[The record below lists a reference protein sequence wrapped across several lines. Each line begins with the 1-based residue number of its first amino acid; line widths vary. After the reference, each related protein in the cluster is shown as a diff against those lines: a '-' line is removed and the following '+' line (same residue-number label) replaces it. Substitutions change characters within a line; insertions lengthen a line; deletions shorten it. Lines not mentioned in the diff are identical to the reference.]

1 MFGVLKQ
8 STESQTVYLL
18 LFFEKMIIT
27 FYMFNLTMEHEF
39 EARYVAPKL
48 WHHKHGLLYSLMPSS
63 L

>member
-48 WHHKHGLLYSLMPSS
+48 
-63 L
+63 